1 MKPGAQEFI
10 DRTADDLTAA
20 ARHYR
25 ERKHR
30 KARLIVQASFLL
42 VAASIVAIVVSQR
55 GAQAG
60 PVQIKVS
67 GGMVHIAVLDAAVP
81 AEQVENLL
89 TDAGIPLSI
98 NLVPT
103 GPSRVGLVVGF
114 TGSGSRGP
122 GPLSVS
128 IPLGAH
134 VILDIG
140 RAAVRGEGYTAG
152 TFAFLAG
159 EPLACLGGKGA
170 DASALAARVPAGVA
184 VQWRDAR
191 TARPLTVSELA
202 GHRVDSAVASSAT
215 DVLVYAADGKGD
227 KRSDWCR

>member
-1 MKPGAQEFI
+1 MKPGAHEFI
-10 DRTADDLTAA
+10 DRAANDLTVA

-25 ERKHR
+25 QRKHR
-30 KARLIVQASFLL
+30 QIRLIVQASFLL

-67 GGMVHIAVLDAAVP
+67 GGMVHIAVLDAGAP
-81 AEQVENLL
+81 ADQVENLL
-89 TDAGIPLSI
+89 TAAGIPLSI
-98 NLVPT
+98 DLVPT
-103 GPSRVGLVVGF
+103 GPSRVGRVVSLI
-114 TGSGSRGP
+114 GSGSQGS

-134 VILDIG
+134 VTLEVG
-140 RAAVRGEGYTAG
+140 RVAATGEGYTAG
-152 TFAFLAG
+152 TYAFLAG

-170 DASALAARVPAGVA
+170 DASALAARVPAGIA

-191 TARPLTVSELA
+191 TAKQLPLSELA
-202 GHRVDSAVASSAT
+202 GYRVDSAVASSAT
-215 DVLVYAADGKGD
+215 DVVIYAAEGKGD
-227 KRSDWCR
+227 KRADWCR